1 MAEGVFSG
9 VDNIIECIHLHCI
22 GIRWLIEY
30 LDVQSSIG
38 MKKK

>member
-9 VDNIIECIHLHCI
+9 VDNIIEIALALG
-22 GIRWLIEY
+22 GIWIVIEY

-38 MKKK
+38 MKK

>member
-9 VDNIIECIHLHCI
+9 VDNIIEYCI

-38 MKKK
+38 MKK